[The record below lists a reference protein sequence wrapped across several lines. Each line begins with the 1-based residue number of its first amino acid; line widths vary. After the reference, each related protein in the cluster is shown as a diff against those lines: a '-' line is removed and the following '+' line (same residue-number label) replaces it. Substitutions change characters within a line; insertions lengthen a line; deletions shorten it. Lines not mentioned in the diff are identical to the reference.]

1 MDGLTPRELN
11 DGRSMPAIGFG
22 TWRVS
27 GDDGVT
33 AIGTALQYGYR
44 MIDTAVRYENEG
56 AVGRAVSESGLP
68 RESLFVTTKLPGDD
82 HGYDAAMRSC
92 EGSLERLGLQYVD
105 LYLIHWPLPRV
116 DKYVETWRAFTALR
130 EQGLVRSIGV
140 SNFTGTHIDR
150 LIGDTGVVPAVNQI
164 EMHPLFAQS
173 RQRAYDSEHG
183 IVTQSW
189 TPLGRKS
196 DLLDSPVLEEIAEAH
211 SVTVG
216 QVVLRWHVEMG
227 AVPLPKYPRSD
238 RIATHPD
245 LHDFVLSTDEPA
257 AIDTLDRGQRIGGD
271 PDTHEE
277 FCR

>member
-11 DGRSMPAIGFG
+11 DGHSMPAIGFG
-22 TWRVS
+22 TWRLS

-33 AIGTALQYGYR
+33 AIGTALQCGYR

-116 DKYVETWRAFTALR
+116 DKYVETWRAFIALR

-140 SNFTGTHIDR
+140 SNFTETHIDR

-227 AVPLPKYPRSD
+227 AVPLPKSQRSD
-238 RIATHPD
+238 RIATNLD
-245 LHDFVLSTDEPA
+245 IHDFVLSTDELA

-277 FCR
+277 F